1 MRYCVARDPTG
12 AIEMPYDNPAEL
24 FDVVDAEDRVI
35 GQATRSE
42 VHARGLLHRASH
54 VFVFNSDGQLLLQ
67 QRSATKDAHPLCWT
81 SSCSG
86 HLDAG
91 ETYEIAAVRELKEE
105 IGLEAD
111 VEFLV
116 KLPAGPEP
124 SNEHTA
130 LFRTTSDDCPRPDPT
145 EVADLQWG
153 DVDQWF
159 GMLAVDPER
168 FDPPFRELLTW
179 FVETAR

>member
-12 AIEMPYDNPAEL
+12 ASDMPYDNPAEL
-24 FDVVDAEDRVI
+24 FDVVDVEDRVI

-54 VFVFNSDGQLLLQ
+54 VFVFNSGGQLLLQ

-116 KLPAGPEP
+116 KLPAGPET

-130 LFRTTSDDCPRPDPT
+130 LFRTTSDDTPSPDPI
-145 EVADLQWG
+145 EVADLQWA
-153 DVDQWF
+153 DVDQWYRI
-159 GMLAVDPER
+159 LADDPER

>member
-1 MRYCVARDPTG
+1 M
-12 AIEMPYDNPAEL
+12 
-24 FDVVDAEDRVI
+24 
-35 GQATRSE
+35 
-42 VHARGLLHRASH
+42 
-54 VFVFNSDGQLLLQ
+54 
-67 QRSATKDAHPLCWT
+67 CWT

-111 VEFLV
+111 IEFLV
-116 KLPAGPEP
+116 KLPAGPKT

-130 LFRTTSDDCPRPDPT
+130 LFRTTSDDAPSPDPI
-145 EVADLQWG
+145 EVANLQWA
-153 DVDQWF
+153 DVDQWYRI
-159 GMLAVDPER
+159 LAYDPER

-179 FVETAR
+179 FVETAG

>member
-12 AIEMPYDNPAEL
+12 ASDMPYDNPAEL
-24 FDVVDAEDRVI
+24 FDVVDVEDRVV

-54 VFVFNSDGQLLLQ
+54 VFVFNSGGQLLLQ

-86 HLDAG
+86 HLDAS
-91 ETYEIAAVRELKEE
+91 ESYEVAARRELQEE
-105 IGLEAD
+105 IGLETD
-111 VEFLV
+111 LEFLV
-116 KLPAGPEP
+116 KLPAGPKT

-130 LFRTTSDDCPRPDPT
+130 LFRANCDDPPSPDPISRT
-145 EVADLQWG
+145 EL
-153 DVDQWF
+153 
-159 GMLAVDPER
+159 P
-168 FDPPFRELLTW
+168 
-179 FVETAR
+179 

>member
-81 SSCSG
+81 SSCLSLI
-86 HLDAG
+86 HL
-91 ETYEIAAVRELKEE
+91 
-105 IGLEAD
+105 
-111 VEFLV
+111 
-116 KLPAGPEP
+116 
-124 SNEHTA
+124 
-130 LFRTTSDDCPRPDPT
+130 
-145 EVADLQWG
+145 
-153 DVDQWF
+153 
-159 GMLAVDPER
+159 
-168 FDPPFRELLTW
+168 
-179 FVETAR
+179 

>member
-1 MRYCVARDPTG
+1 
-12 AIEMPYDNPAEL
+12 MPYDNPAEL

-116 KLPAGPEP
+116 KLPAGQET